1 MLDEFIKPI
10 VTDREPHLLRLTGI
24 GIEVAGK
31 LRPAAPKKLALNAD
45 GVSSP
50 NSPSP
55 SEHRTTRR
63 GPCRGP
69 RTQQRAV
76 SNPMPIPHQ
85 AW

>member
-63 GPCRGP
+63 GPCLRP
-69 RTQQRAV
+69 LMQQRR